1 MRFLVV
7 LLVLAGCFLAGR
19 WLVGYPS
26 VPSRWRYTLGPGA
39 EQRAARQA
47 LSAARSQRAAARRDA
62 DRRVSDAR
70 RRVAEI
76 VQPLQLRV
84 QELQS
89 ARQVLLRPGRGAAV
103 RRELWLG
110 ELELY
115 EHALV
120 FTKKDTREDT
130 RQEQSQGEGAART
143 AVDEELPLGGLTA
156 TFDSTRS
163 HAFIRITRQDH
174 SRRSA
179 VFSLGTYDEVAV
191 DALAEAIHNQAV
203 KDTEFRADRQVRA
216 DAIAAEVKRVE
227 AERAEAEERG
237 RTEVAAATKR
247 AHAERERADALLRNA
262 KDTWVSQGGGLRPW
276 R

>member
-7 LLVLAGCFLAGR
+7 LLVLAGCFLIGR

-26 VPSRWRYTLGPGA
+26 VPSRWRYTFGPGP

-47 LSAARSQRAAARRDA
+47 LSAARSQRASARRDA
-62 DRRVSDAR
+62 DRRVRDAR

-84 QELQS
+84 RELQS
-89 ARQVLLRPGRGAAV
+89 ARQELLRPGRGAAV

-120 FTKKDTREDT
+120 FTKKEPA
-130 RQEQSQGEGAART
+130 QGEGAGGT

-179 VFSLGTYDEVAV
+179 VFALGRYDEVAV

-203 KDTEFRADRQVRA
+203 KDTEFRSDRQVRA
-216 DAIAAEVKRVE
+216 DAVAAEVKRVE

-247 AHAERERADALLRNA
+247 ADAERERADALLRTA
-262 KDTWVSQGGGLRPW
+262 KETWQSQGGGLRPW